1 VISKRER
8 ENKTKMSE
16 SIELLDRF
24 GIYLSLRGIRSHT
37 EFIPEVK
44 TFLSYL
50 MSYDLDFLKVR
61 IIDIENYRKDL
72 LDKKL
77 CYSTIN
83 NKINKLRSFY
93 AFLEKKN
100 YIYLNPL
107 RELKGL
113 RQSKSLPKNQ
123 LSLEQM
129 ETLLNNLPKRTVS
142 DFLLIALIE
151 LLYGSAIRISEANL
165 LKVSDLNYLEETIT
179 ITEVKKGGVR
189 REVPATTVSIRAI
202 DNYLDISGRYKE
214 EYVFPQGEKTTLRA
228 FMNRR
233 LKAECIKHG
242 FKILT
247 SHSFRHSAA
256 TSMLRAGA
264 GIREV
269 QAFLGHESILSTQRY
284 TRVIKE
290 DLKKVISKH
299 HPRELNQWK

>member
-1 VISKRER
+1 MKEIDLP
-8 ENKTKMSE
+8 
-16 SIELLDRF
+16 LLQRF
-24 GIYLSLRGIRSHT
+24 TIYLNLKGVRSHT

-50 MSYDLDFLKVR
+50 VTYDLDFLKVS
-61 IIDIENYRKDL
+61 IIDLEDYRKYL

-77 CYSTIN
+77 CHSTIN

-93 AFLEKKN
+93 AFLEKKDH
-100 YIYLNPL
+100 IFLNPL

-113 RQSKSLPKNQ
+113 KQSKSLPKNI
-123 LSLEQM
+123 LTLEQM
-129 ETLLNNLPKRTVS
+129 ETLLNNLPERTVN
-142 DFLLIALIE
+142 DFMLIALIE
-151 LLYGSAIRISEANL
+151 LLYGSAIRISEADI
-165 LKVSDLNYLEETIT
+165 LKVSDLNYLEGTIT
-179 ITEVKKGGVR
+179 ITEVKKGGIR
-189 REVPATTVSIRAI
+189 RVVPATTVSIRAI
-202 DNYLDISGRYKE
+202 DNYLDISNRYKE
-214 EYVFPQGEKTTLRA
+214 EFVFPQGEKTTLRA

-233 LKAECIKHG
+233 LKAECTKHG

-269 QAFLGHESILSTQRY
+269 QAFLGHESILSTERY

-290 DLKKVISKH
+290 DLKKVISHH
-299 HPRELNQWK
+299 HPRELNQ